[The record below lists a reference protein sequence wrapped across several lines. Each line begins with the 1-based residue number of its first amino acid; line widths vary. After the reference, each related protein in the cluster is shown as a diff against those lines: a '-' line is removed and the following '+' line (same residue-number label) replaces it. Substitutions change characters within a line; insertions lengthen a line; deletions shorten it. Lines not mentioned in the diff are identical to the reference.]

1 MSIDKNAHLAEVL
14 KTHKMSHVQ
23 DFANRV
29 KSKADEI
36 KEKLSNHYGTEKYT
50 SYNSGSMAKHTATNI
65 KFDMDFVEPFKH
77 SAFDTLQNMFDD
89 VFNFLHKEYKE
100 DNDLAEEVR
109 KQKVSIGIKF
119 YQEEGDDK
127 PIEIDVTP
135 GRELSDDDYLNTHD
149 LNLCFN
155 KDAWGFQKGTTRKTN
170 IKKQIDY
177 ISGKSE
183 ERKIIRLLKIW
194 KKHNAKKY
202 KSFML
207 ELISIDALK
216 DYTGENALWDKLK
229 FTMEYIKD
237 HVNED
242 SHHLYDPGNSNNDV
256 VGSMDKMTR
265 LNLKIDMETMLLNI
279 ERNDEYLKIYF
290 PVNEQFKEEE
300 KEDSFGNKSGREGYS
315 TPSTSRRFG

>member
-23 DFANRV
+23 DFVNRV

-36 KEKLSNHYGTEKYT
+36 KDKLSNHYGTNKYT
-50 SYNSGSMAKHTATNI
+50 SFNSGSMAKHTATNV

-77 SAFDTLQNMFDD
+77 SAFDTLQKMFDD
-89 VFNFLHKEYKE
+89 VYNFLHKEYKE
-100 DNDLAEEVR
+100 DNDLAEEVC
-109 KQKVSIGIKF
+109 KQKVSIGVKF

-155 KDAWGFQKGTTRKTN
+155 KDAWGFQKGTTQKTN
-170 IKKQIDY
+170 IKKQIDH
-177 ISGKSE
+177 ISGKNE

-194 KKHNAKKY
+194 KKHNDKKY

-207 ELISIDALK
+207 ELITIKALEG
-216 DYTGENALWDKLK
+216 YIGENALWDKLK
-229 FTMEYIKD
+229 FTMEFIRD
-237 HVNED
+237 HINED
-242 SHHLYDPGNSNNDV
+242 SFHLYDPGNSNNDV
-256 VGSMDKMTR
+256 VGSMDKIKR
-265 LNLKIDMETMLLNI
+265 IELRNDMENMLNNI
-279 ERNDEYLKIYF
+279 ESNDEYIRIYF
-290 PVNEQFKEEE
+290 PLNEQFKEEE
-300 KEDSFGNKSGREGYS
+300 KTNSFGNESGHEGYS
-315 TPSTSRRFG
+315 TPSTSQRFG